1 MCEQLDLPTGHCVAL
16 VCGME
21 RTLCAMVGAADRF
34 TLEDYEAL
42 GVEQCV
48 NEAAAVY
55 LTRWGAEDGVVIL

>member
-1 MCEQLDLPTGHCVAL
+1 
-16 VCGME
+16 
-21 RTLCAMVGAADRF
+21 MVGAADRF